1 MSTSPEE
8 LTSRMRAIREAGWVL
23 CDWRVRSRQGAVS
36 FDELEA
42 YVDAA
47 NLRSLGKDGDQTPGS
62 EGWREIGMEEARA
75 LVVHWMRHDL
85 AYANEARDSD
95 VAQAE
100 EAAGEFFDRFGDA
113 AQLYTNAVEA
123 ESGPRALASWTSR
136 TRHTFDLGVVAADA
150 VTIGLIWFA
159 DED

>member
-8 LTSRMRAIREAGWVL
+8 LSSRMRAIREAGWVL
-23 CDWRVRSRQGAVS
+23 CDWRARSRTGAVT

-42 YVDAA
+42 YVEAA
-47 NLRSLGKDGDQTPGS
+47 NLQSLGKDGDQAPGS

-75 LVVHWMRHDL
+75 LIVHWLRHDL

-95 VAQAE
+95 VAQAT
-100 EAAGEFFDRFGDA
+100 AAANEFFDRFGDT
-113 AQLYTNAVEA
+113 AQLFTNAVEA
-123 ESGPRALASWTSR
+123 EGEPRAVASWTSR
-136 TRHTFDLGVVAADA
+136 TRHTFDLGVVAADE
-150 VTIGLIWFA
+150 VTIGLVWFA